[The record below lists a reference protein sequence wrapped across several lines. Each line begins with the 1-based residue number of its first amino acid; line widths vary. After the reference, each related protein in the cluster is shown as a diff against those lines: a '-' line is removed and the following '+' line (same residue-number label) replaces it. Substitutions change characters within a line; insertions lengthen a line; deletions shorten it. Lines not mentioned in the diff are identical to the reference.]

1 MAENQGMSDV
11 PNCGGGI
18 KTRAL
23 AESAWK
29 ELGHHSDILDILRN
43 RLPLWA
49 TFAISFLTCIIGV
62 LSTCLLLIIKFG
74 DASHSSIT
82 AFFTYIYIHLL
93 C

>member
-1 MAENQGMSDV
+1 MAEEHGISDS
-11 PNCGGGI
+11 PTCGGGI
-18 KTRAL
+18 KTRAM
-23 AESAWK
+23 AESAWE
-29 ELGHHSDILDILRN
+29 ELGHHSKALEGLRN

-49 TFAISFLTCIIGV
+49 TFAFSFLTCIIGV
-62 LSTCLLLIIKFG
+62 LSTCLLLMIKFG

>member
-1 MAENQGMSDV
+1 MAEKQGLSDV

-18 KTRAL
+18 KTRAM

-29 ELGHHSDILDILRN
+29 ELGHHSKALEGLRN

-49 TFAISFLTCIIGV
+49 TFAFSFLTCIIGV
-62 LSTCLLLIIKFG
+62 LSTCLLLIVKFG
-74 DASHSSIT
+74 SMPRIVA
-82 AFFTYIYIHLL
+82 AFFACLSHYFL

>member
-62 LSTCLLLIIKFG
+62 LSTCLLLVIKFG
-74 DASHSSIT
+74 SMPRVVTS
-82 AFFTYIYIHLL
+82 FFSCLYRYIL